1 MHTQHRDWV
10 DGSGDSAAVV
20 AAGSYTARM
29 PRSDEVPVSESETGR
44 RRPAG
49 LFVGLCTLD
58 VIQLVDHAPASDEK
72 VTAHRQLVA
81 AGGPAANAAATFSHL
96 GGAAR
101 LLTAIG
107 AHPLGAEVRA
117 DLDRLGVAV
126 SDLAADLVAP
136 PVVSSVLVTAASGD
150 RAVASTNAS
159 GHRLAPPGDLDA
171 LVAACDIA
179 EFDGHHMEL
188 AVATA
193 RAARAAG
200 RPTLLD
206 GGSWKDGT
214 QRLLPSIDV
223 AVCSADFR
231 PPGTSTPADTLRF
244 LREHGV
250 PWAAVTRGG
259 QPVVWAGPDGTT
271 GTVDVP
277 SVRVADTLGAGDV
290 LHGAL
295 THHLAVR
302 GRLTSA
308 DFAEA
313 LRAAAVVAARS
324 CESFGTRA
332 WMLGN

>member
-1 MHTQHRDWV
+1 MPV
-10 DGSGDSAAVV
+10 GEAVN
-20 AAGSYTARM
+20 
-29 PRSDEVPVSESETGR
+29 GR
-44 RRPAG
+44 RPTG

-58 VIQLVDHAPASDEK
+58 VIQLVDHVPASDEK
-72 VTAHRQLVA
+72 VTAREQVVA

-101 LLTAIG
+101 LLTALG
-107 AHPLGAEVRA
+107 AHPLGTEVTA
-117 DLDRLGVAV
+117 DLNRLGVTV
-126 SDLAADLVAP
+126 SDLAADSVAP
-136 PVVSSVLVTAASGD
+136 PAVSCVLVTAASGD

-159 GHRLAPPGDLDA
+159 GHRVGPPDNLDA

-188 AVATA
+188 AVAAA

-200 RPTLLD
+200 RPTVLD

-223 AVCSADFR
+223 AVCSADFH
-231 PPGTSTPADTLRF
+231 PPGASTPADTLRF

-250 PWAAVTRGG
+250 PWAAVSRGG
-259 QPVVWAGPDGTT
+259 QPLLWAGPGGG

-308 DFAEA
+308 AFVAA
-313 LRAAAVVAARS
+313 LRAAALVASRS

-332 WMLGN
+332 WMRGSTERPGRRSPGAD